1 MQPRAPGPCRAPVL
15 PALERRG
22 DFLEVGEQHAVRDE
36 ARRPVRDGGGNPGVL
51 HTLPNAFRI
60 RSGVK
65 GIAVTRAPSG
75 ASASLMAFITAAGA
89 PAVPTPLAPSC
100 DCLVGVSRCAQ
111 TMSHISPLIGTR

>member
-36 ARRPVRDGGGNPGVL
+36 ARRPMGNRRRNPGIH

-60 RSGVK
+60 RCGVN

-89 PAVPTPLAPSC
+89 RSEEHTSEL
-100 DCLVGVSRCAQ
+100 Q
-111 TMSHISPLIGTR
+111 SHL